1 MIHAV
6 CLLLFSL
13 APALAQ
19 EPQAPPKPV
28 EAVKCPVTGGPANL
42 AISAPTK
49 EGPVFFCT
57 ADCITRYRAE
67 PDKFS
72 EALARQRKALAQRP
86 RVQVKCPVSGDPP
99 DLKIFLEKDGQ
110 KIAFCSE
117 ECRKKYAA
125 DSARYASALA
135 NSFTHQTTCPV
146 MGHAINPAAFVKL
159 PGGGIVYFCCKGC
172 DEKLLADP
180 AKYAPA
186 LIHQGYSFDFTPK
199 GKEDK

>member
-28 EAVKCPVTGGPANL
+28 EAVKCPVTGSPANL

-99 DLKIFLEKDGQ
+99 PPRHRCPPGDFSRPGP
-110 KIAFCSE
+110 
-117 ECRKKYAA
+117 
-125 DSARYASALA
+125 ARIGARSRRISRRRDPSGA
-135 NSFTHQTTCPV
+135 PR
-146 MGHAINPAAFVKL
+146 
-159 PGGGIVYFCCKGC
+159 PGGVPR
-172 DEKLLADP
+172 EA
-180 AKYAPA
+180 
-186 LIHQGYSFDFTPK
+186 S
-199 GKEDK
+199 